1 MIKIKLLTVLL
12 LSSSLAFSASF
23 IEYKHIQKQETNK
36 QTKERIK
43 MPSPLPSYETKTL
56 KNGLE
61 IVVIPL
67 KNETNV
73 ISTDIFYKVGSRN
86 EVMGKTGIAHM
97 LEHMNFKSTK
107 NLPAGE
113 FDKQVKSI
121 GGVNNASTSFDYTH
135 YYIKSSTDNLKKSI
149 NLYAELMQNLN
160 LKDEEFQPERDV
172 VTEERR
178 WRTDN
183 NPLGYLYF
191 RLFNNA
197 YLYHSYHWTPIGFMN
212 DIRTWTIDDIKEF
225 HKTYYQPNN
234 AILMVTGDVD
244 PKEVFKRA
252 KKAFGDIKNQG
263 EIPKVK
269 FVEPEQDGPK
279 RVTVYKDSE
288 VEMLAI
294 TFHIPDFKDKDQV
307 TLSVISEILFS
318 GKSSRL
324 YKELVDK
331 QRLVNSV
338 YAYNMENI
346 DPGLFI
352 FMATCN
358 PGVKAETVEAQII
371 KQIDLMKETKVTKA
385 ELDKVKIN
393 TKADFIYSL
402 ESSTSVADL
411 YGSYLVR
418 GDITPLLTYED
429 DVKKV
434 TAKKV
439 QDAAKKYFNFTKS
452 TTLILKKGE

>member
-1 MIKIKLLTVLL
+1 MKIFLILILILGTLM
-12 LSSSLAFSASF
+12 ASA
-23 IEYKHIQKQETNK
+23 
-36 QTKERIK
+36 
-43 MPSPLPSYETKTL
+43 LPTYETKTL
-56 KNGLE
+56 KNGLQ

-67 KNETNV
+67 HNNTNV

-113 FDKQVKSI
+113 FDKEVKSI
-121 GGVNNASTSFDYTH
+121 GGINNASTSFDYTH
-135 YYIKSSTDNLKKSI
+135 YFIKSSSNNLNTSLE
-149 NLYAELMQNLN
+149 LYAELMQNLN

-183 NPLGYLYF
+183 SPLGYLYF

-197 YLYHSYHWTPIGFMN
+197 YLYHPYHWTPIGFMN
-212 DIRTWTIDDIKEF
+212 DIRTWTIEDIREF

-252 KKAFGDIKNQG
+252 KKAFGTLKNSG
-263 EIPKVK
+263 EVPEVK
-269 FVEPEQDGPK
+269 FVEPEQDGAK
-279 RVTVYKDSE
+279 RVIVHKDSE
-288 VEMLAI
+288 VELLAI
-294 TFHIPDFKDKDQV
+294 TFHIPDFKDPDQV
-307 TLSVISEILFS
+307 TLSMISEILYS

-331 QRLVNSV
+331 KRLVNSV
-338 YAYNMENI
+338 YAYNMENS
-346 DPGLFI
+346 DPGLFVFI
-352 FMATCN
+352 ATCN
-358 PGVKAETVEAQII
+358 PGVKAEDVEKELIEQIE
-371 KQIDLMKETKVTKA
+371 LMKTTKVTEA
-385 ELDKVKIN
+385 ELQKVKIN
-393 TKADFIYSL
+393 TKSDFIHSL
-402 ESSTSVADL
+402 ESSSSVANL

-418 GDITPLLTYED
+418 GDIKPLLTYED
-429 DVKKV
+429 DINKI

-439 QDAAKKYFNFTKS
+439 QKIANKYFDFNKS
-452 TTLILKKGE
+452 TTLILKKAE